1 MTYDLYKGYILTD
14 GKVAKEKFKNKSSY
28 RSLEDV
34 LKAPSYA
41 GVLNDDTILIDIDD
55 KENAN
60 LFMDVVEDKQLGCKV
75 IETTRGMH
83 FLFRNNGVKTAMQGG
98 SLACGISHVDVK
110 IGTKASYEVLKIG
123 EHQRTVIYDIY
134 DDEEYDKLPL
144 WAFPVK
150 AREDFA
156 SMGEGDGR
164 NEEIFK
170 YVSYLQREELPVPA
184 IKDAVMV
191 LNDYVLRDPL
201 PENEIQTLLREERFA
216 KPVFFSK
223 DGAFFFDKF
232 ARWLV
237 ETHNLVRMNGDIF
250 TFDGKVYTND
260 KTVLRRQM
268 IQEIPTLKKMQRS
281 EVEAYLELIVNEQA
295 ENDVRY
301 IAFKNGVYDLNT
313 HTFGDFSPE
322 KRVINLLNCNY
333 DEGASSPVV
342 DKALDDFACGD
353 DSVRMLLEE
362 IVGVCFYRRN
372 ELRKAFIL
380 VGDKMNGKSTFLS
393 MVKKLIGWKNVT
405 NLDLAELGDRF
416 KTAELSGKLVNIGDD
431 IEDEFIANS
440 AVFKKLVA
448 GNAMTVERKGQ
459 DPFNFTNYAKLL
471 FSANNVPKIKDK
483 TGAIATRLVLVPFNA
498 HFDVTSEDFDLE
510 IIDKL
515 TTDESLAYLAQLGLA
530 GLERVLKN
538 REFSVGEQATSLM
551 EEYQIDNDSVI
562 GFVHDEGRES
572 ITNESLEDVYAR
584 YLVYCNSNGLKPYG
598 KRNLSKQLKD
608 KLGFESERRR
618 VNGKLVTLIL

>member
-1 MTYDLYKGYILTD
+1 MTYELYKGYILTD
-14 GKVAKEKFKNKSSY
+14 GKVAKEKFKGRTDYKTL
-28 RSLEDV
+28 RDV
-34 LKAPSYA
+34 EKMSSYA

-60 LFMDVVEDKQLGCKV
+60 LFMDIVEARQLACKV

-83 FLFRNNGVKTAMQGG
+83 FLFKNNGVRSAMQGG

-110 IGTKASYEVLKIG
+110 IGEKSSYEVLKIE
-123 EHQRTVIYDIY
+123 EHLREVIYDIY
-134 DDEEYDKLPL
+134 DDEEYEELPL

-150 AREDFA
+150 ARQNFSE
-156 SMGEGDGR
+156 MGDGDGR

-170 YVSYLQREELPVPA
+170 YVSYLQREELPVEA
-184 IKDAVMV
+184 IKEAVVV
-191 LNDYVLRDPL
+191 LNDFVFQDPL

-223 DGAFFFDKF
+223 DGGFFFDKF
-232 ARWLV
+232 ARWLA
-237 ETHNLVRMNGDIF
+237 ETHHLVRMNGDIF
-250 TFDGKVYTND
+250 TFDGQVYTNE

-268 IQEIPTLKKMQRS
+268 IQEIPSLKKLQRA
-281 EVEAYLELIVNEQA
+281 EVESYLELIVNEQA

-301 IAFKNGVYDLNT
+301 IAFKNGVYDL
-313 HTFGDFSPE
+313 HTKSFGGFSPD
-322 KRVINLLNCNY
+322 KLVINQLNCYY
-333 DEGASSPVV
+333 DETAFSPIV

-393 MVKKLIGWKNVT
+393 MVKQLIGWKNVT

-498 HFDVTSEDFDLE
+498 HFSRDSEDFDLE

-515 TTDESLAYLAQLGLA
+515 TSAESLAYLAQLGLD
-530 GLERVLKN
+530 GLQRVLEN
-538 REFSVGEQATSLM
+538 REFSVGEQVSSLM

-562 GFVHDEGRES
+562 GFVHDEGS
-572 ITNESLEDVYAR
+572 DSVHNESVDDVYAR
-584 YLVYCNSNGLKPYG
+584 YLLYCNANGLKPYG
-598 KRNLSKQLKD
+598 KRNLTKQLKD
-608 KLGFESERRR
+608 KLGFDTKRTRI
-618 VNGKLVTLIL
+618 NGRQISVFT